1 MQSSPSKSE
10 LADILRFYADA
21 GLDYALDEEPQNRLL
36 EVEKPA
42 APILTAQKLTV
53 RPTMASPS
61 TAVPDDAAV
70 ARAHT
75 AAKAATTL
83 EALRDSLE
91 AFDGCSL
98 KFTAKNLVFADGNA
112 SSKIMLVGDA
122 PGRDEDLEGRPF
134 AGKAG
139 QLLDKM
145 LAAIGLS
152 RDQVYLTNMIYW
164 RPPGNRTP
172 TPMEIEICRPFIERH
187 IEFIDPNLI
196 VFIGAGSAKGFMTGS
211 DSILRMRGQWQEWT
225 SPNGRAIPA
234 LAMLHPDY
242 LMRQPAQKKLAW
254 RDLLSLKARIVELGL
269 NAP

>member
-1 MQSSPSKSE
+1 MQMPATRNE

-21 GLDYALDEEPQNRLL
+21 GLDYALEEEPQNRLL

-42 APILTAQKLTV
+42 APVLTV
-53 RPTMASPS
+53 QKPTARPTMASPS

-70 ARAHT
+70 ARALGD
-75 AAKAATTL
+75 AKAAKTL
-83 EALRDSLE
+83 EELRSSLE

-98 KFTAKNLVFADGNA
+98 KFTAKNLAFADGNA

-122 PGRDEDLEGRPF
+122 PGRDEDLEGKPF

-139 QLLDKM
+139 HLLDKM

-187 IEFIDPNLI
+187 IELIDPNLI
-196 VFIGAGSAKGFMTGS
+196 VFIGASSAKEFMAGS
-211 DSILRMRGQWQEWT
+211 DSILRMRGQWQEWK

-254 RDLLSLKARIVELGL
+254 RDLLSLKAKIAERGL